1 MKIKLKDFKLQVQEL
16 QIKIKHTENRLAQ
29 KDEMMRR
36 MIEDNN
42 SKNDLE
48 IENIKRLNNVEL
60 DRVCEKNES
69 SL

>member
-1 MKIKLKDFKLQVQEL
+1 
-16 QIKIKHTENRLAQ
+16 
-29 KDEMMRR
+29 